1 LPANFGTPLLPRL
14 SALLSICGLLALGAC
29 AVKQEAD
36 DALPVEQVWAPD
48 DYKYRIGAGDEL
60 GLRFPLNPDL
70 NAQVT
75 VGPDGRGVFPLLS
88 GVRLSGL
95 TVEEANTYLAKA
107 YGKFLRTPVVEML
120 IYNYA
125 SGQVYVAGEVKLP
138 GARAIRGE
146 MTVAQVI
153 NDVGGLLE
161 TARQGKIVLLRRRKD
176 GHVLM
181 RTVDLKALYTG
192 KSDEDVRVLPGDV
205 IFVPRSQI
213 VEVDR
218 IVRQYITNALPFTIN
233 YNLNPQSNTLPNP

>member
-1 LPANFGTPLLPRL
+1 MSGTSLSRL
-14 SALLSICGLLALGAC
+14 SALFSVCALLSLGAC
-29 AVKQEAD
+29 AVRQVAED
-36 DALPVEQVWAPD
+36 QLPVEQTWTPE

-75 VGPDGRGVFPLLS
+75 VGPDGRGVFPLVS
-88 GVRLSGL
+88 GVTLSGL
-95 TVEEANTYLAKA
+95 TVEEANATLSKA
-107 YGKFLRTPVVEML
+107 YGKVLRAPLVEML

-153 NDVGGLLE
+153 NDVGGVLE
-161 TARQGKIVLLRRRKD
+161 TSRQDKVVLLRHRKD

-181 RTVDLKALYTG
+181 RTVDLRALYRG
-192 KSDEDVRVLPGDV
+192 KIDEDVRVLPGDV

-213 VEVDR
+213 VEVNR
-218 IVRQYITNALPFTIN
+218 IVRQYITNVLPFTMN
-233 YNLNPQSNTLPNP
+233 YNLNPSGNNVLPNP